1 MNRLWV
7 RLSLAFAVVLAIS
20 FLLMGFIV
28 QQNFANP
35 SVPPPPEVI
44 AYFQQLRSERIA
56 PNPLQALGIIGVLA
70 IIAGIVVN
78 RWVASPMSDLEGAA
92 SAIGQGAL
100 NTRVEARGSQ
110 EMVAVA
116 LAFNDMAARLEQAES
131 LRQSLLADVA
141 HELRHPLH
149 VLQGNLQAMQDGVY
163 PINDEEIERLMAQ
176 TRHLTVLVNDLHVL
190 AQAEARQ
197 MPLSIQNVDI
207 AGLVKE
213 VTADY
218 IPLARAREIDLHVQ
232 LLGTLPPAIAVDK
245 ARMRQAVQNLLDNAL
260 QHTPDGGQIRVTV
273 KRETGFL
280 QIQVQDDGDGIA
292 PDQLTQVF
300 DRLYRG
306 DPSRQRQGSSTGLG
320 LAISKALIEAHGGTI
335 IAESRGQGQG
345 STFTIELPL

>member
-1 MNRLWV
+1 MTKTKIGLLGAGYIGMVHLEVLRRFANIDIIAV
-7 RLSLAFAVVLAIS
+7 ADTNKSLADEAAAKYNIPK
-20 FLLMGFIV
+20 IYY
-28 QQNFANP
+28 NP
-35 SVPPPPEVI
+35 DD
-44 AYFQQLRSERIA
+44 F
-56 PNPLQALGIIGVLA
+56 
-70 IIAGIVVN
+70 
-78 RWVASPMSDLEGAA
+78 
-92 SAIGQGAL
+92 
-100 NTRVEARGSQ
+100 
-110 EMVAVA
+110 
-116 LAFNDMAARLEQAES
+116 
-131 LRQSLLADVA
+131 
-141 HELRHPLH
+141 
-149 VLQGNLQAMQDGVY
+149 
-163 PINDEEIERLMAQ
+163 INDDEIERLMAQ

-197 MPLSIQNVDI
+197 LPLSIQNVDI

-213 VTADY
+213 VAADY